1 MKKVL
6 CVFLLLVW
14 AGCACA
20 GEADPIHVGFL
31 SRMKTTPEEF
41 YGIIRNAWATKG
53 WAILG
58 GDHSVNTARFY
69 ESLMLM
75 QMALNRDEIEEM
87 ILPDFVAEYLLK
99 ENDGYAPSCVSNS
112 GRMSLCFGFMKDN
125 RQLADKWNAVLNS
138 MRNEYMLAGL
148 GQKYIRSSEYD
159 YVYGTKQENS
169 PVKFERFANAP
180 TVRVAIT
187 GDLPPG
193 CSLKQIGSTAIATIE
208 GTPTKA
214 GTYTFTINATSS
226 TPNISYYYGVNAFPH
241 SYMTYDRDYGSTTQ
255 TLTIKP
261 AQGGNSNND
270 NDNNDNDDNDNDN
283 NDEEEQ
289 VGPSRKGGSCNSGFS
304 PAGVMLLALMAFRKS
319 RK

>member
-148 GQKYIRSSEYD
+148 EQKYIRSSEYD

-187 GDLPPG
+187 GDLPPVDYV
-193 CSLKQIGSTAIATIE
+193 AE
-208 GTPTKA
+208 DGTPA
-214 GTYTFTINATSS
+214 GYNAAVLSEIGRRLRV
-226 TPNISYYYGVNAFPH
+226 NISLVNVSAGARTAALVSGRADVVFWYEVN
-241 SYMTYDRDYGSTTQ
+241 S
-255 TLTIKP
+255 TLTFQP
-261 AQGGNSNND
+261 D
-270 NDNNDNDDNDNDN
+270 VPDDVILSVPYLEWNTFIHVRK
-283 NDEEEQ
+283 DEE
-289 VGPSRKGGSCNSGFS
+289 
-304 PAGVMLLALMAFRKS
+304 
-319 RK
+319 